1 MRSRLPPTALACGPV
16 TYETIARLGRG
27 GMGVVDLARDPEGNR
42 VALKRLTLHGSANDI
57 IRARQRLLREA
68 EVLRRLHHPNVVRL
82 VDVIDEGD
90 EIVLVMP
97 YLSGGSLAERV
108 AQHGPAPPD
117 EVERQARRLFGA
129 LAQAHQMG
137 IIHRDI
143 KPANILFDERGE
155 PCLADFGV
163 AQTWDQT
170 HGLTVSG
177 MVVGTPGF
185 MAPEQARGEQ
195 ALPASDVFSLGAT
208 LLFAATGDGPFG
220 AGDPAL
226 LMVKAAGNKVE
237 KVPKELPT
245 SLRRLLSDTL
255 QARPERRPTAAA
267 VVGSPQGFMAGFPSV
282 PRPRTGLSWAIVLG
296 VVAALLIGLGVM
308 AAVAGG
314 DSESGAPPNNPLDP
328 GAAAPTTPGEVE
340 GCTDLPYQ
348 PCGQA
353 APAPYTDGMRC
364 IEAHADY
371 DGDRTNGCEASPD
384 QSNDLTLRLPSSS
397 LEATIVPFDDV
408 DKVALNLEADGAMS
422 CDVSVVVTLAAPE
435 GMDLRLEV
443 TIGGVDAGRA
453 AVPAGD
459 SASVTVADPCG
470 PHDRGEVEAGASYQA
485 TVSPGGEGRAA
496 EPYTLSLTAGQATT
510 ATSTG

>member
-1 MRSRLPPTALACGPV
+1 V

-27 GMGVVDLARDPEGNR
+27 GMGVVDLARDPEGNK

-68 EVLRRLHHPNVVRL
+68 EVLRRLHHPNVVGL
-82 VDVIDEGD
+82 IDVIDEGD
-90 EIVLVMP
+90 EIVLVMR

-108 AQHGPAPPD
+108 SQHGPAPAD

-129 LAQAHQMG
+129 LAQAHQLG

-143 KPANILFDERGE
+143 KPANILFDDRGE

-195 ALPASDVFSLGAT
+195 AVPASDVFSLGAT

-226 LMVKAAGNKVE
+226 LMVKAASNKVE
-237 KVPKELPT
+237 KVPRSLPA

-255 QARPERRPTAAA
+255 QARPERRPTAAE
-267 VVGSPQGFMAGFPSV
+267 VVGSPQGFMAGLPSV
-282 PRPRTGLSWAIVLG
+282 PRPRSGLSWAIVLG
-296 VVAALLIGLGVM
+296 VAGAILLVLG
-308 AAVAGG
+308 AVAFIAGREREERQAP
-314 DSESGAPPNNPLDP
+314 DQGAAP
-328 GAAAPTTPGEVE
+328 GATDGALAPDPDGD
-340 GCTDLPYQ
+340 GACQDLPYQ

-353 APAPYTDGMRC
+353 EPAPNTDGARC
-364 IEAHADY
+364 VEGYEDY
-371 DGDRTNGCEASPD
+371 DADATNGCEAVPQPLD
-384 QSNDLTLRLPSSS
+384 EDLSLRLPSSS
-397 LEATIVPFDDV
+397 VEATIVPRDDV
-408 DKVALNLEADGAMS
+408 DVISLNLDTGQAPDCAA
-422 CDVSVVVTLAAPE
+422 SVVVTLWAPE

-443 TIGGVDAGRA
+443 SSSESDVGDAVSRSGQA
-453 AVPAGD
+453 
-459 SASVTVADPCG
+459 
-470 PHDRGEVEAGASYQA
+470 GEVTIEPCVGGAGGEPLTYEA
-485 TVSPGGEGRAA
+485 TVMPEGDARVA
-496 EPYTLSLTAGQATT
+496 EPYILSVEVSGGSGSSTTT
-510 ATSTG
+510 ATA